1 MSGTAA
7 ELVCKTT
14 VGGTWVVCPVC
25 RRGKLLKLTE
35 STRAQGL
42 VLFCRCCK
50 HETVVEIG
58 PGGGGL
64 PRVWAAAGEEQQAC
78 LSHWPGRAAEPGHGT
93 GNFTGEAAFSVG

>member
-35 STRAQGL
+35 ATRAQGL

-50 HETVVEIG
+50 HETVVEI
-58 PGGGGL
+58 
-64 PRVWAAAGEEQQAC
+64 
-78 LSHWPGRAAEPGHGT
+78 
-93 GNFTGEAAFSVG
+93 

>member
-35 STRAQGL
+35 ATRAQGL

-58 PGGGGL
+58 PSGGGL
-64 PRVWAAAGEEQQAC
+64 PRVWAAAGEETASVPQSLAGAC
-78 LSHWPGRAAEPGHGT
+78 C
-93 GNFTGEAAFSVG
+93 

>member
-35 STRAQGL
+35 ATRAQGL

-64 PRVWAAAGEEQQAC
+64 PRVWAAAAVV
-78 LSHWPGRAAEPGHGT
+78 T
-93 GNFTGEAAFSVG
+93 FTGRGAVATDAPRREHPPASSGKSR

>member
-14 VGGTWVVCPVC
+14 MGGTWVMCPVC

-35 STRAQGL
+35 ATRAQGL
-42 VLFCRCCK
+42 VLFCRTCK

-58 PGGGGL
+58 RGGSGL
-64 PRVWAAAGEEQQAC
+64 PRVWEEAREEPVHGSAARAC
-78 LSHWPGRAAEPGHGT
+78 C
-93 GNFTGEAAFSVG
+93 